1 MGRSYF
7 HLHLVSDSTGE
18 TLIAASRAAAAQYQ
32 GVASIEHV
40 YPLVRTAAQLD
51 RVIAEIENAP
61 GIVLFTL
68 VDPELSKRLQGGCEA
83 SGSPCLSVL
92 EPILTLFKSYLGQN
106 STPRAGAQHMLNAD
120 YFKRIDALNF
130 SMISD
135 DGQSAENLEHADI
148 VLLGVSRTSKTPT
161 SIYLANR
168 GYKTANV
175 PIVPRLPL
183 PNAIDHLRRPLI
195 VGLIASADRIV
206 QIRQNR
212 LLSLNADL
220 QTDYVD
226 RIAVAEEIAASRRL
240 FADRGWPAIDVT
252 RRSIEE
258 TAAAVLDLYRA
269 HRLKFIAERLKAM
282 RELSTTLP
290 PMWRGAAP
298 LVLASRSES
307 RRALLS
313 AAGLDFEF
321 VAPEVD
327 ERAVEDRH
335 LARGGSLENVASELA
350 QAKALAVS
358 AERPDRLLHRR
369 RPDAHVRRQDPPQV
383 PRFLRSGA
391 NARRA
396 LRQDASVDL
405 RILRRPRRASACRP
419 QRSRRSPNAG
429 TRSR

>member
-18 TLIAASRAAAAQYQ
+18 TLIAASRAASAQYQ

-40 YPLVRTAAQLD
+40 YPLVRTPAQLD

-68 VDPELSKRLQGGCEA
+68 VDSDLSKRLEDGCAA

-92 EPILTLFKSYLGQN
+92 GPILTLFRSYLGQN

-120 YFKRIDALNF
+120 YFKRIDALNY
-130 SMISD
+130 SMMND
-135 DGQSAENLEHADI
+135 DGQLPENLEQADI

-175 PIVPRLPL
+175 PFVPHVPL
-183 PNAIDHLRRPLI
+183 PSTLDHLRRPLI

-212 LLSLNADL
+212 LLSLNADSE
-220 QTDYVD
+220 TEYVD
-226 RIAVAEEIAASRRL
+226 RTAVAEELAASRRL
-240 FADRGWPAIDVT
+240 FAERSWPTIDVT

-269 HRLKFIAERLKAM
+269 HRLKFIAD
-282 RELSTTLP
+282 
-290 PMWRGAAP
+290 G
-298 LVLASRSES
+298 
-307 RRALLS
+307 
-313 AAGLDFEF
+313 
-321 VAPEVD
+321 
-327 ERAVEDRH
+327 
-335 LARGGSLENVASELA
+335 
-350 QAKALAVS
+350 
-358 AERPDRLLHRR
+358 
-369 RPDAHVRRQDPPQV
+369 
-383 PRFLRSGA
+383 
-391 NARRA
+391 
-396 LRQDASVDL
+396 
-405 RILRRPRRASACRP
+405 
-419 QRSRRSPNAG
+419 
-429 TRSR
+429 